1 MKINLKSLF
10 SKKKNGLIALSIL
23 SASVAICFS
32 AHSSFEKVKKL
43 NIAEIYQSVD
53 FSPETNLS
61 LSQGDIDFA
70 MDVFAIDI
78 PANVGKPT
86 LNKEILDRGLT
97 YGSGLGANK
106 KVDVGP
112 PAFTSWAILG
122 STLGH
127 EVEVHCNQSFLF
139 IWLSELFHMSGTVY
153 AEREAYEYEIENSE
167 RFGLSI
173 EEKNQIAY
181 TKNFYYPL
189 AVMSEKASR
198 IDKLV
203 ATYLL
208 SRKTK

>member
-1 MKINLKSLF
+1 
-10 SKKKNGLIALSIL
+10 
-23 SASVAICFS
+23 
-32 AHSSFEKVKKL
+32 
-43 NIAEIYQSVD
+43 
-53 FSPETNLS
+53 
-61 LSQGDIDFA
+61 